1 MANVKKVEMVEI
13 KYWSA
18 LGAWTTMKKKT
29 GETISDLTTI
39 DLYSDETGFDPTEG
53 LAAVLKWDAFT
64 VAEVTDYTIFGATG
78 GLIAE
83 NTPSIKIRY
92 KLKTTSAG
100 TPDTTTTTDGFYYQI
115 VNFSVPATGVVSGL
129 VAAITGTIT
138 ATITVNVPGFNAAMA
153 NPDAYQ
159 ALMSYMLTAAA
170 WNFTWGLTA
179 GDQPEV
185 TPFSITIGIP
195 TSTSVTEYGG
205 VLIPISA
212 KLRLPVSTSGEYTLS
227 ASFQPNDEGS
237 LLAMGTMTSTATV
250 TVNVAT
256 QGDTT
261 LFSDDESLQ
270 FNLSFT
276 A

>member
-18 LGAWTTMKKKT
+18 GGKWITMKKRT

-53 LAAVLKWDAFT
+53 LAAGLKWDSFT
-64 VAEVTDYTIFGATG
+64 VGEVKDYTIFGETG
-78 GLIAE
+78 DLIAE
-83 NTPSIKIRY
+83 KTPSIRIRY

-129 VAAITGTIT
+129 VAAITGTIG

-159 ALMSYMLTAAA
+159 ALMSYMQKSAA
-170 WNFTWGLTA
+170 WKFTWGLTA

-185 TPFSITIGIP
+185 VPSSIDIGAP
-195 TSTSVTEYGG
+195 KSTSETEYGG
-205 VLIPISA
+205 VLIPIIA
-212 KLRLPVSTSGEYTLS
+212 KLRLPVSTSGPYTLS
-227 ASFQPNDEGS
+227 VSFQPNDEGS
-237 LLAMGTMTSTATV
+237 LLAMGTMTSNATV
-250 TVNVAT
+250 TVNVAA

-261 LFSDDESLQ
+261 LFSDDQVLQ
-270 FNLSFT
+270 FKLSFT

>member
-1 MANVKKVEMVEI
+1 MANVKKIEMVEI
-13 KYWSA
+13 KYWSL

-39 DLYSDETGFDPTEG
+39 DLYSDERGFDPTEG
-53 LAAVLKWDAFT
+53 LAAVLKWDSFT
-64 VAEVTDYTIFGATG
+64 VDEVTDYTIFGDIRE
-78 GLIAE
+78 LIATDTQ
-83 NTPSIKIRY
+83 NIRIRY

-100 TPDTTTTTDGFYYQI
+100 TPDTTTTTDNFYYHI

-129 VAAITGTIT
+129 VAASTGTI
-138 ATITVNVPGFNAAMA
+138 AAIITVNVPGFNAAMA
-153 NPDAYQ
+153 NPDAHQ
-159 ALMSYMLTAAA
+159 SLMSYMLTAAA

-179 GDQPEV
+179 GAQPEV
-185 TPFSITIGIP
+185 VPSAWTIGSP
-195 TSTSVTEYGG
+195 TSTFVTEYGG
-205 VLIPISA
+205 VLTPICV
-212 KLRLPVSTSGEYTLS
+212 KIKLPVTTSGEYTLS

-261 LFSDDESLQ
+261 LFSDDQSLQ
-270 FNLSFT
+270 FNLKFT